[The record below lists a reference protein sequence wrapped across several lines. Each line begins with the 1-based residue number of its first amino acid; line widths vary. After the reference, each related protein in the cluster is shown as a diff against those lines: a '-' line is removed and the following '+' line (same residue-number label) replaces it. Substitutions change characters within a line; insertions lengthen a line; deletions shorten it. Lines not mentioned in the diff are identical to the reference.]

1 MSAILRRKSN
11 SVDMINQSVIVSIN
25 VHVDA
30 FKLYHV
36 LVVNMLKN
44 IKLVQTSSLASEF
57 CPSLRLLAE
66 YDFET
71 V

>member
-1 MSAILRRKSN
+1 
-11 SVDMINQSVIVSIN
+11 MINKSVIVSIN

-36 LVVNMLKN
+36 FVVNMLKN
-44 IKLVQTSSLASEF
+44 IKLQTSSLASEF